1 VKNTSRRQRARS
13 RLRQGSGAHALLQWV
28 FSRENHLVTCELHQE
43 GSRYL
48 VRLLTHGDLGKV
60 IVATFDAGLAAF
72 QRHAAIAAELR
83 RSGWMLVAYR

>member
-1 VKNTSRRQRARS
+1 MKNTSRRRRP
-13 RLRQGSGAHALLQWV
+13 RTLLQWV
-28 FSRENHLVTCELHQE
+28 FCREDHLVTCELHQE

-48 VRLLTHGDLGKV
+48 VRLFAHGDLPKA

-83 RSGWMLVAYR
+83 KSGWMLVAYR